1 MIRIAIAGIGNC
13 CSALIQGIFS
23 NQPGMGLPLK
33 PYKIKPV
40 AAFDIDSRKIGK
52 DLSEAIFS
60 PPNCTY
66 RFAEVPKL
74 DVTVKPGPRFDGVA
88 EHMLTYPEELT
99 FKPAEEEADVAEEL
113 KRAKADVLINFLPVG
128 AEKASRYYAEAALEA
143 GCAFLNCIPVFI
155 ASDPEWAKRFERAGL
170 PIIGDDVK
178 SQLGATIV
186 HRTLARL
193 FEERGVRLERSYQ
206 LNVGGNTDFLNML
219 ERSRLK
225 SKKKSKTQ
233 AVESVLN
240 HPAELQIG
248 PSDWVPWLKDRKIAF
263 IRLEGRNF
271 GGAPLNLELRLEV
284 WDSPNSA
291 GVVIEAIKCL
301 KLALERGEAGVLEAP
316 SAYFMKSPPK
326 QYPDWQARKLLEEW
340 ICR

>member
-33 PYKIKPV
+33 PYKIRPV

-74 DVTVKPGPRFDGVA
+74 DVRVKPGPRFDGVA

-99 FKPAEEEADVAEEL
+99 FKPADEEADVAEEL

-128 AEKASRYYAEAALEA
+128 AERASRYYAEAALEA